1 MLFMMLVSGFFFLCG
16 LGIFLVAPGND
27 LWFWSLAIGIGV
39 FAITLIAWAIVN
51 ETS

>member
-1 MLFMMLVSGFFFLCG
+1 MLFMLLASGFFFLCS

-27 LWFWSLAIGIGV
+27 LWFWSLAIGMSV
-39 FAITLIAWAIVN
+39 FIITVIAWVLAD